1 MFIYTTRISTVEG
14 RGGDEILIILNY
26 KLSLTSFIFRVNL
39 WLNNKQKPSETL
51 CDIRQKEGTQ
61 KQNTELKPNHGVSKQ
76 DE

>member
-1 MFIYTTRISTVEG
+1 MEG
-14 RGGDEILIILNY
+14 GVCDEILVILKY

-51 CDIRQKEGTQ
+51 CNIRQKEGTQ
-61 KQNTELKPNHGVSKQ
+61 KQNTELKSNHEVSKQ